1 MQPKDHGEY
10 EEDEAR
16 FIDVGRMFEH
26 NMGESLTSGLPSPD
40 KKILDKKIQHLRAY
54 RDGKDD

>member
-16 FIDVGRMFEH
+16 FIDVGRMFDH

-40 KKILDKKIQHLRAY
+40 KKILDKKI
-54 RDGKDD
+54 